1 MSSTITQSA
10 VLVGALLTIATPM
23 AARSAMMVGQ
33 QAAAQVSAAEA
44 EPFLGDWTLALQG
57 PNGPGTFTL
66 SLKVEKE
73 KVSGELLNE
82 MMGTQPIKDIS
93 KADKALLLGYSFLYE
108 NNPVDA
114 VVKLTP
120 ASDGKMDAQIDFAG
134 GAYIMTGSATK
145 KEKTK

>member
-1 MSSTITQSA
+1 MSRTIARSL
-10 VLVGALLTIATPM
+10 VLVVALVTIPTVIGARATLI
-23 AARSAMMVGQ
+23 VDQ
-33 QAAAQVSAAEA
+33 QPAAQVSAADA

-57 PNGPGTFTL
+57 PNGPGAFTL

-93 KADKALLLGYSFLYE
+93 KADKALLLGYSFNWE
-108 NNPVDA
+108 GNPVDA

-120 ASDGKMDAQIDFAG
+120 ASEGKMEAQIDFAG
-134 GAYIMTGSATK
+134 GAYVMTGTATK
-145 KEKTK
+145 KEKAK